1 MTESVAL
8 KKSARLQRSLIGGLI
23 SGLLCG
29 ILIALSE
36 GGAPIE
42 MLLFGFVLPLFLFDS
57 LSQIDSYMV
66 VITFWF
72 LVGATITYFVS
83 KNLVAIVLWLAVYA
97 LSFILAFLSFASAM
111 MGG

>member
-1 MTESVAL
+1 
-8 KKSARLQRSLIGGLI
+8 
-23 SGLLCG
+23 
-29 ILIALSE
+29 
-36 GGAPIE
+36 

-57 LSQIDSYMV
+57 LSQIVSYMV

-72 LVGATITYFVS
+72 LVGAAITYFVN
-83 KNLVAIVLWLAVYA
+83 KNLVAIVIWLAVYA